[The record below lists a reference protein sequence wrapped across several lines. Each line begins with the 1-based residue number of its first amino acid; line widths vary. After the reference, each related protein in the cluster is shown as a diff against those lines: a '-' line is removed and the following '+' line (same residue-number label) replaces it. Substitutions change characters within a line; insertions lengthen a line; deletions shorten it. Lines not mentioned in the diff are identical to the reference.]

1 MLERDVEKRVKAYAE
16 SKGWLTRKW
25 TSPGHAFV
33 PDQIFITPQGKV
45 IFVEFK
51 QEGKKPTAGQE
62 REHHRLRQ
70 QMVAVWVIDS
80 VEKGKEMVDHYEHIG
95 SV

>member
-1 MLERDVEKRVKAYAE
+1 MIERDIEKKVKAYAE

-51 QEGKKPTAGQE
+51 QLGKKPTAGQL
-62 REHHRLRQ
+62 REHHRLQ
-70 QMVAVWVIDS
+70 QQKVAVWVIDS
-80 VEKGKEMVDHYEHIG
+80 VEKGMTMVDSYANP
-95 SV
+95 

>member
-1 MLERDVEKRVKAYAE
+1 MIERDIEKKVKAYAE

-33 PDQIFITPQGKV
+33 PDQIFIRPDGLV

-51 QEGKKPTAGQE
+51 QLGKKPSAGQE
-62 REHHRLRQ
+62 REHQRLRQ
-70 QMVAVWVIDS
+70 SKVLVYVIDT
-80 VEKGKEMVDHYEHIG
+80 VAKGQEMVDEN
-95 SV
+95 S